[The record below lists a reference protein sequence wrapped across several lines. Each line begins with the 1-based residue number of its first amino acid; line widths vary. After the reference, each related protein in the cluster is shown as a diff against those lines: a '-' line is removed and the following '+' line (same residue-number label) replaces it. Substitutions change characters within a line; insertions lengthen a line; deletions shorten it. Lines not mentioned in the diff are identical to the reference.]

1 MGKHLVLDNRNMGQ
15 TYELQFLSK
24 DHSPLWAL
32 MSTNPLYNTKREYI
46 GAVSIMTDINA
57 RKGVEKSIMDAMI
70 EKDKDFFFIMGNMVE
85 AVKPL
90 IQKEYVEDFQDK
102 FT

>member
-1 MGKHLVLDNRNMGQ
+1 M
-15 TYELQFLSK
+15 
-24 DHSPLWAL
+24 
-32 MSTNPLYNTKREYI
+32 
-46 GAVSIMTDINA
+46 
-57 RKGVEKSIMDAMI
+57 EKSIMDAMI

-90 IQKEYVEDFQDK
+90 IQKEYVENFQDK